1 VFPHT
6 AVYIRNQS
14 LAAALVTK
22 KVTMGRN
29 YANLNI
35 FPYNSDTGKTTC
47 LLKLL
52 PSNSIPF
59 LRIVTTGSEMAF

>member
-1 VFPHT
+1 M
-6 AVYIRNQS
+6 YIRNQS

-22 KVTMGRN
+22 KVTMGTN
-29 YANLNI
+29 DVNLNI

-52 PSNSIPF
+52 PSNLIPF
-59 LRIVTTGSEMAF
+59 LRIRTTVSEMAF